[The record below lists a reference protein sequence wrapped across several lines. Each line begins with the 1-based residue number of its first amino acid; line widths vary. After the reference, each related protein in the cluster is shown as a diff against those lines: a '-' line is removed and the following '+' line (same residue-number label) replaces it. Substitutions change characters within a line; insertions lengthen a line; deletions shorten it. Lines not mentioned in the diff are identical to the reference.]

1 MKNLYE
7 SKVKLAVKDSIDNW
21 IKNGL
26 PDEIDY
32 RLWFGERRIFYT
44 NRIQN
49 IIIKKKPVTDIQ
61 IYQYVQE
68 EVDKIK
74 ENDYARS
81 RETSDS

>member
-7 SKVKLAVKDSIDNW
+7 DKVKLQVKDSITNW

-32 RLWFGERRIFYT
+32 RLWFGERKIFYT
-44 NRIQN
+44 NKIQN

-61 IYQYVQE
+61 IFQYVQE

-74 ENDYARS
+74 ESDY
-81 RETSDS
+81 EKDKQEP

>member
-1 MKNLYE
+1 MKNVYE
-7 SKVKLAVKDSIDNW
+7 NKIKLAVKDSIDNW

-61 IYQYVQE
+61 VIQMVQL

-74 ENDYARS
+74 ETDYAKDKQ
-81 RETSDS
+81 EP